1 MVIASATSF
10 GIHDCNCFW
19 TGHTIAMMN
28 MAAASGA
35 NTRLACASAATTST
49 AAMIPVVVFSPKFP
63 FWAPSTFQQPEIV
76 SRIARRQGWKRLPLQ
91 A

>member
-19 TGHTIAMMN
+19 TGHTMAMMN

-35 NTRLACASAATTST
+35 NTLLA
-49 AAMIPVVVFSPKFP
+49 
-63 FWAPSTFQQPEIV
+63 
-76 SRIARRQGWKRLPLQ
+76 
-91 A
+91 